1 MGAQTVSVAPQGV
14 RAAPVA
20 HFLASRGVELAR
32 PVPGAVAQRAPVNL
46 MGAADHH
53 PASGSNVRAAQ
64 PAPAAIDVGAVM
76 GQVSRAA
83 AQPNAPAGA
92 AEAAWGP
99 YGSHSGQVERRGV
112 THAIPGGNL
121 VGGPHAAPTVHQPP
135 QPTTIAADPRLEP
148 TLRLARE
155 SDLGTPIR
163 KALDIIMPL
172 FADVGESLT
181 HRPRNL
187 EDPRGE
193 VLFREARSCAS
204 SRRRYGRNLPKPLD
218 VWKAHGGTSVTK
230 MELPAEWRLQSA
242 SSELGLMRQEL
253 IRRTGKIERPDGL
266 QDLRYHQYE
275 VRLLGGQGTVLSC
288 VFHVLPAALRGR
300 WPAAAAAPKHP
311 QQEGLVGRQLPRAGR
326 TSIGGSSEDDL
337 TDVEGPDGWRAQR
350 CDSTTDEDS
359 SSSQHSPQG
368 LPQAGA
374 SADFGGLD
382 FLSLD
387 ALPAAPDDAAL
398 AAPHAMVGTMQ
409 GDGSRGAPA
418 KRPAQGEGAQDADGA
433 GPEPKRIRNI
443 VMAAGMVCTAL
454 ANTVSVASDGPEG
467 APHRLL
473 TSINASVAEESLLY
487 PLQDLRF
494 LGLVRLPLRGRI
506 SFPRKP

>member
-1 MGAQTVSVAPQGV
+1 M
-14 RAAPVA
+14 
-20 HFLASRGVELAR
+20 ELAR

-99 YGSHSGQVERRGV
+99 YGSHSGHVERRGV

-300 WPAAAAAPKHP
+300 WPAAAVAPKHP

-494 LGLVRLPLRGRI
+494 LGLVRLPLRI